1 MRQGDNECEKMWFEE
16 IRLTVK
22 CGVQIETVDGEN
34 VAERTPSSTQY
45 ETQRVKGK
53 EKEHSSFLKGRLLYP
68 RITLEYSYVSILYHI
83 RQTNCFTTQTL
94 QSESTLV

>member
-1 MRQGDNECEKMWFEE
+1 MRQGDNECEKMWVEE

-53 EKEHSSFLKGRLLYP
+53 
-68 RITLEYSYVSILYHI
+68 
-83 RQTNCFTTQTL
+83 
-94 QSESTLV
+94 

>member
-1 MRQGDNECEKMWFEE
+1 MRQGDNECEKMWVEE

-22 CGVQIETVDGEN
+22 CGVQIETVDREN

-53 EKEHSSFLKGRLLYP
+53 EKEQFF
-68 RITLEYSYVSILYHI
+68 ILERTFIVSKSYS
-83 RQTNCFTTQTL
+83 
-94 QSESTLV
+94 